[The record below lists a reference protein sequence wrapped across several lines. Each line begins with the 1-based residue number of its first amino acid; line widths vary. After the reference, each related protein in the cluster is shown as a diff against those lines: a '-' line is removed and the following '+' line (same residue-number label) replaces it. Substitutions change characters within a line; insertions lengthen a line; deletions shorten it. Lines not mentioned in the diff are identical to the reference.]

1 MVGKLQLIENSFQ
14 RLLHSELRSIQKEA
28 SRGMTGFLMFICL
41 GNGLTEN
48 IKSKFLRTVCGP
60 KLIQMAKLIG
70 NRIGHFRYPS
80 SLDHEENV
88 DGVGFTICAQM
99 LNNFIYCLM
108 QNICVS
114 FIYTG
119 MSFQKQNEK
128 RQSEL
133 QIQYEHIMCDTV
145 AERLT
150 LVKRLIE
157 ADRPVGLER
166 IWVLH

>member
-14 RLLHSELRSIQKEA
+14 RLLHSGLRSIQKEA

-41 GNGLTEN
+41 GNGLMEN
-48 IKSKFLRTVCGP
+48 IKSKFIRTVRGP

-119 MSFQKQNEK
+119 MSSKTE
-128 RQSEL
+128 
-133 QIQYEHIMCDTV
+133 
-145 AERLT
+145 
-150 LVKRLIE
+150 
-157 ADRPVGLER
+157 
-166 IWVLH
+166 

>member
-119 MSFQKQNEK
+119 MSFQKTEWEK
-128 RQSEL
+128 
-133 QIQYEHIMCDTV
+133 
-145 AERLT
+145 A
-150 LVKRLIE
+150 
-157 ADRPVGLER
+157 
-166 IWVLH
+166 IWIANSIWTYNVWHSGRKVNSCKKIHRSR